1 MRTRCNFLKAVF
13 RYTLWIFIDSERCV
27 FVAGDFDWWTICRAE
42 STMEQ
47 IQDSSFVKKKVAT
60 GQNIRSL
67 SQQLD
72 ARTKMFTDR
81 YHQTRD
87 LQLGCLQ
94 GEIYI
99 MRNMDSSQL
108 PSEYWG
114 EGRSFSVELLLIN
127 NVQFKNEFI

>member
-1 MRTRCNFLKAVF
+1 
-13 RYTLWIFIDSERCV
+13 
-27 FVAGDFDWWTICRAE
+27 
-42 STMEQ
+42 MEH

-67 SQQLD
+67 SKQLD

-108 PSEYWG
+108 PSEY
-114 EGRSFSVELLLIN
+114 
-127 NVQFKNEFI
+127 